1 MTNKFKFEMLT
12 REIIGFWSIGYLYC
26 HEMNFHY
33 IHLCKLI
40 KEKVI
45 LQVVL
50 AKIFKTLQQFST
62 CCVVF
67 YKKNQLN

>member
-1 MTNKFKFEMLT
+1 MFT

-26 HEMNFHY
+26 HEMNFCF

-50 AKIFKTLQQFST
+50 AKIIKTLQKFRH
-62 CCVVF
+62 VVLF
-67 YKKNQLN
+67 YKKNELN